1 MYVSVSIFFL
11 LPFRISDWDF
21 AGGEKKCLCPLK
33 GRNTACESCW
43 VPRNRSPGKGAG
55 SGDRQ
60 AEGLEIPQSTR
71 RK

>member
-1 MYVSVSIFFL
+1 MYVFVSIFFL
-11 LPFRISDWDF
+11 LPFHISDWDF

-33 GRNTACESCW
+33 GRNTACE
-43 VPRNRSPGKGAG
+43 RNRSPGKGGG

-60 AEGLEIPQSTR
+60 AESLEIPQSTR